1 MRLTSDILVWGGAAL
16 VLYCGFT
23 LLFKLAE
30 WLIDKPRKGKQ

>member
-1 MRLTSDILVWGGAAL
+1 MKDLADILVWGGAAL
-16 VLYCGFT
+16 VLYCGLT